1 MTNKIWIVLLFLSA
15 SIYAH
20 AWGREGH
27 QLVAKIAESRLTP
40 AAAAQV
46 HQLLGSQTLADV
58 APFADEYRSSHPET
72 GRWHYVDIPAAQASY
87 DRERDCPASSTSTEW
102 RDCAV
107 DRIPYFVGR
116 LKNTSLNPAD
126 RAFALKMI
134 VHLVGD
140 LHQPFHAIGDER
152 GGNSI
157 SVAFF
162 NSPQCGERFLC
173 NLHGIW
179 DEQLIEHRGLS
190 QDRYVVHLED
200 AIAHNQWDKVSQAN
214 PIVWA
219 NESHKLG
226 VSFLVPDRAN
236 IGQQYYDS
244 AIIAVDR
251 QLAVAGIRLAR
262 ILNAVLPPS
271 AQ

>member
-1 MTNKIWIVLLFLSA
+1 MKTLWIALLLFGVSLQ
-15 SIYAH
+15 AH
-20 AWGREGH
+20 AWGSDGH
-27 QLVAKIAESRLTP
+27 RIVAKIAESRLTP
-40 AAAAQV
+40 TAALQV
-46 HQLLGSQTLADV
+46 HQLLGSETLSDV
-58 APFADEYRSSHPET
+58 APFADEYRSGHPET
-72 GRWHYVDIPAAQASY
+72 GPWHFVDIPSTQTSY
-87 DRERDCPASSTSTEW
+87 DRERDCPANAAGDW

-107 DRIPYFVGR
+107 DRIPYFVAR
-116 LKNTSLNPAD
+116 LKNNLLSSAD
-126 RAFALKMI
+126 RAFALKMV

-152 GGNSI
+152 GGNGI
-157 SVAFF
+157 HVAFF
-162 NSPQCGERFLC
+162 NSPQCGERSQC

-179 DEQLIEHRGLS
+179 DEQLIEHRGLN
-190 QDRYVVHLED
+190 QDKYVAHLEE
-200 AIAHNQWDKVSQAN
+200 AIAHNQWDKVSQGN

-226 VSFLVPDRAN
+226 ISFLVPDRAN

-244 AIIAVDR
+244 AIVAVDR

-262 ILNAVLPPS
+262 ILNAVLTEP